1 MTEQSRANLYEKY
14 NSLLAEN
21 KQLKKQNEDRVTS
34 EILKKDEALN
44 DAKGLNS
51 LLESKNRKL
60 ETRMQQLETRLQ
72 ESYRQNQ
79 Q

>member
-21 KQLKKQNEDRVTS
+21 KQLKKQSEDRINS

-60 ETRMQQLETRLQ
+60 ETRMQQLETRL
-72 ESYRQNQ
+72 
-79 Q
+79 